1 MLEPISTGLLRTGTS
16 WRPYAKYARL
26 RTIASD
32 EFVMTSQLSDAE
44 RWMEAEVYKNSV
56 ATNLKVTSIT
66 KRLLGDP
73 RIKYSSEVK
82 KKALGKLKNESVSEI
97 VCFHHFLI

>member
-1 MLEPISTGLLRTGTS
+1 MELVSPLV
-16 WRPYAKYARL
+16 RL
-26 RTIASD
+26 VCYHLNVLIYLQS
-32 EFVMTSQLSDAE
+32 
-44 RWMEAEVYKNSV
+44 EVYKNSV

-82 KKALGKLKNESVSEI
+82 KKALGKPKNESVSEI

>member
-1 MLEPISTGLLRTGTS
+1 MELMSPLV
-16 WRPYAKYARL
+16 RL
-26 RTIASD
+26 VCYHLNVLIYLQS
-32 EFVMTSQLSDAE
+32 
-44 RWMEAEVYKNSV
+44 EVYKNSV
-56 ATNLKVTSIT
+56 ATSLKVTSIT